1 MNPNLKYSKDVV
13 KDYDKLSDGRKK
25 YIIKR
30 AEKRAEKMGVGVTV
44 SEYLME
50 KYGVNR

>member
-1 MNPNLKYSKDVV
+1 MNLKYSKDVV

-30 AEKRAEKMGVGVTV
+30 AEKKGVTV
-44 SEYLME
+44 SEYLNE
-50 KYGVNR
+50 RYVQ